1 MKQQTYTAGVWSK
14 GEHPKFTELR
24 QHWNG
29 AVWAARDK
37 LLALFDVEE

>member
-1 MKQQTYTAGVWSK
+1 MWSK

-24 QHWNG
+24 EHWNG

-37 LLALFDVEE
+37 LLGLFDVKE